1 METRQRLVEA
11 LSRRYDPTAKL
22 LDLSA
27 LGNDSALVQ
36 MGTFNSA
43 STTSKLFPVL
53 MVICD
58 QIFPDAQRK
67 REGIQSVVLAN
78 NELRNVSAVTSL
90 AQTFPDLKNLDL
102 SNNKIEH
109 TTALSGWR
117 WRFRFLEHLVLT
129 GNPIEKVEPGY
140 KNDMARWYPS
150 LRILNGVQ
158 VRREQDVA
166 GLAHAQRQVAN
177 GKTPLPVAPAVFQ
190 DEGFTAETFLKDF
203 LPGFDG
209 DRSGLVDRFY
219 DERST
224 FSYNVNTAAPRAAPT
239 TNQPGGAGDDR
250 KPQMW
255 DAYIRGSRNLTKVA
269 HVSARMS
276 RAHTGKEDI
285 RRCWNG
291 LPATRHPS
299 LFDESQKWLVECHP
313 VVGLPDPTR
322 TFPAGVGGLMV
333 IVHGEFDEINVGTG
347 QTAIRRSF
355 DRTFVLGPG
364 GPNGVRVTNDLLT
377 YRAYGGYDAWVPE
390 GANGAPG
397 VGTTSGPPGP
407 SQQIQPLQVQSQQT
421 QPLQVQ
427 PQPIQ
432 PLQIDDGHLA
442 RLQIPD
448 GMGVAGDGKSPEQ
461 LQKEVM
467 VIEMSKRTG
476 MTLAYSKLCLDETS
490 YGFEAAIAAFE
501 AAKVRSPIPGPSQ
514 LLLTLGRRAAEV
526 GLTTRSTG
534 NSTSGRIPVLV
545 D

>member
-1 METRQRLVEA
+1 
-11 LSRRYDPTAKL
+11 
-22 LDLSA
+22 
-27 LGNDSALVQ
+27 

-78 NELRNVSAVTSL
+78 NELRNISAVTSL

-166 GLAHAQRQVAN
+166 GLAHAQRQVAK

-203 LPGFDG
+203 LPGFDS
-209 DRSGLVDRFY
+209 DRSSLVDRFY
-219 DERST
+219 DEQST
-224 FSYNVNTAAPRAAPT
+224 FSYSVNTGGRGGPRAT
-239 TNQPGGAGDDR
+239 IQPGGVGDDR

-255 DAYIRGSRNLTKVA
+255 DAYIRGSRNLTKMT
-269 HVSARMS
+269 HVSAKMS

-285 RRCWNG
+285 RKCWNV
-291 LPATRHPS
+291 LPTTRHPS
-299 LFDESQKWLVECHP
+299 LFDEPQKWLVECHP

-333 IVHGEFDEINVGTG
+333 MVHGEFDEINVATG
-347 QTAIRRSF
+347 QTVIRRSF
-355 DRTFVLGPG
+355 DRTFILGPG
-364 GPNGVRVTNDLLT
+364 GPNGVRVTNDMLT

-390 GANGAPG
+390 GANGAAG
-397 VGTTSGPPGP
+397 VGATSGPPGP
-407 SQQIQPLQVQSQQT
+407 PQ
-421 QPLQVQ
+421 QVQ
-427 PQPIQ
+427 PQQVLPQQIQ

-442 RLQIPD
+442 RLQIPE
-448 GMGVAGDGKSPEQ
+448 GMGMAGDGKSAEQ
-461 LQKEVM
+461 VQKEVM

-476 MTLAYSKLCLDETS
+476 MTLAYSKLCLDETA

-501 AAKVRSPIPGPSQ
+501 AAKVRKFIPAPSQ
-514 LLLTLGRRAAEV
+514 LFTKLG
-526 GLTTRSTG
+526 
-534 NSTSGRIPVLV
+534 I
-545 D
+545 